1 MIERVRADGLLAAGR
16 PVVVLYS
23 GGRDST
29 CLLEL
34 AVRIAGRDAVGA
46 LHVNYRLR
54 AAADGDEAHCA
65 RLCERL
71 GVPLEIRRPTR
82 PGGNI
87 QAWARAARYDAAAAI
102 AGPRGADVAAGHT
115 AGDQVET
122 ILYRLASS
130 PSRRAL
136 LGMRPRDGALVRP
149 LLAFTRAQ
157 TGAYC
162 AERGLAWREDES
174 NNSGAYARGRV
185 RARLVPALR
194 EIHPAAEANVLALAE
209 VLRDEAEVLDAAVD
223 ARLGGR
229 DRIAL
234 TSLRELPAALRRL
247 VVQRLADGAAG
258 GPAPGA
264 ARRTERRCSTCR
276 AACGRSSS
284 RGCCGSGARR
294 RSRTRRPGAAR
305 RPNHRRAPARP

>member
-1 MIERVRADGLLAAGR
+1 
-16 PVVVLYS
+16 
-23 GGRDST
+23 
-29 CLLEL
+29 
-34 AVRIAGRDAVGA
+34 
-46 LHVNYRLR
+46 
-54 AAADGDEAHCA
+54 
-65 RLCERL
+65 
-71 GVPLEIRRPTR
+71 PLEIRRPTR

-102 AGPRGADVAAGHT
+102 AGPRGADLAAGHT

-264 ARRTERRCSTCR
+264 ARRADEVAALARHGTAMLDLPGGVR
-276 AACGRSSS
+276 AIVEQGVLRFGRTPALADAEAGRSAEAEPQ
-284 RGCCGSGARR
+284 ARA
-294 RSRTRRPGAAR
+294 S
-305 RPNHRRAPARP
+305 APIN